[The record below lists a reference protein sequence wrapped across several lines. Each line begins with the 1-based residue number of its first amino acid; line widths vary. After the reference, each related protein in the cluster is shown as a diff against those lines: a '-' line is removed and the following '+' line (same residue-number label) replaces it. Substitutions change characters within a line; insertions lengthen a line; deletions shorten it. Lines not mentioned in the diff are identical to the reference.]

1 MQRAQNCNASSQ
13 LAPPSVISTCAPPST
28 TLSTSNAI
36 SSRARLTQAVG
47 LQSGPLQPVG
57 TVRRLV
63 LPLVGRSVRWE
74 ALSLRHRRHDT
85 ADLSRDRS
93 DSLRQ
98 TLA

>member
-1 MQRAQNCNASSQ
+1 MVAS
-13 LAPPSVISTCAPPST
+13 LA
-28 TLSTSNAI
+28 
-36 SSRARLTQAVG
+36 QAVG
-47 LQSGPLQPVG
+47 LQSEPVG

-63 LPLVGRSVRWE
+63 LPLAGRSVLWE

-93 DSLRQ
+93 DSLRR

>member
-1 MQRAQNCNASSQ
+1 MIPFSGQ
-13 LAPPSVISTCAPPST
+13 SVAA
-28 TLSTSNAI
+28 LS
-36 SSRARLTQAVG
+36 AREAG

-63 LPLVGRSVRWE
+63 LPLAGRSVRWE
-74 ALSLRHRRHDT
+74 ALSLRQRRHDT